1 MADATKT
8 DLLRRVPLFA
18 DCPKRDLKKIERLVE
33 DMELPAG
40 HVLTQQGR
48 AGDEFFVIVDGKVRV
63 DRDGMRIDTL
73 GPGDYLGEISLVDHR
88 PRTAT
93 AVCETPCRVL
103 VLGHRE
109 FHTLL
114 ADEPGIAQSVMRS
127 LAERLR
133 KFEPQA
139 IS

>member
-18 DCPKRDLKKIERLVE
+18 DCAKVDLTKIERLVE

-40 HVLTQQGR
+40 HVLTRQGR
-48 AGDEFFVIVDGKVRV
+48 PGDEFFVIVDGKVRV

-93 AVCETPCRVL
+93 AVCETACRVL

-109 FHTLL
+109 FHTLM
-114 ADEPGIAQSVMRS
+114 ADEPRIAEAVMRS

>member
-1 MADATKT
+1 MENDTKL
-8 DLLRRVPLFA
+8 DLLRRVPLFGECA
-18 DCPKRDLKKIERLVE
+18 KTDLSKIERLVDE
-33 DMELPAG
+33 MDLPAG

-48 AGDEFFVIVDGKVRV
+48 VGNEFFIIIDGKVRV

-73 GPGDYLGEISLVDHR
+73 GPGDFLGEISLVDHR

-109 FHTLL
+109 FHTLM
-114 ADEPGIAQSVMRS
+114 ADEPGIAEAVMRS

-133 KFEPQA
+133 RMEPQPVT
-139 IS
+139 

>member
-1 MADATKT
+1 
-8 DLLRRVPLFA
+8 
-18 DCPKRDLKKIERLVE
+18 
-33 DMELPAG
+33 
-40 HVLTQQGR
+40 
-48 AGDEFFVIVDGKVRV
+48 
-63 DRDGMRIDTL
+63 
-73 GPGDYLGEISLVDHR
+73 
-88 PRTAT
+88 
-93 AVCETPCRVL
+93 VCETPCRVL

-114 ADEPGIAQSVMRS
+114 SDEPRIAEAVMRS